1 VVLKTLL
8 LTFFLSLFSV
18 HAQQRPNINTYHYKR
33 MVELYEAG
41 NLDEALKV
49 LQTNIDLNRTD
60 VSNDIMFLAAAIY
73 HKSGQTKKALSTLN
87 FLIKKRYM
95 KEHRTALS
103 SYSSNGN
110 ASDLGEVSKGLIL
123 LYLQKGLIY
132 VDILRA
138 QYAAMSERQRTTLA
152 RMIRMAVDIALEVG
166 YKEDFADALL
176 ATLQQIE
183 KDYKDSLISN
193 NWFAGLHYITW
204 RDEITLTTAAGQELK
219 IRTTNSGL
227 MAIVGKRWANAF
239 QEWSLSGGYAVADAT
254 VGNDDPNI
262 NYFQSGVAS
271 SLLTASG
278 DWHWRPNSDSIA
290 IGLEGILAFRAGDY
304 EDPTNSNGISDK
316 TLITLGVLGSVKWRI
331 EPFEFQTKFG
341 KVLGMPSSFVS
352 FGALYHF

>member
-1 VVLKTLL
+1 MVLRILL
-8 LTFFLSLFSV
+8 LFLLSFSV
-18 HAQQRPNINTYHYKR
+18 FAQKRPDINTFHYKR

-41 NLDEALKV
+41 NLDEALKI
-49 LQTNIDLNRTD
+49 LQTNIDLNRSD

-95 KEHRTALS
+95 NEHRTALR
-103 SYSSNGN
+103 SYAANGN
-110 ASDLGEVSKGLIL
+110 ASDLSEVPKGLIL

-132 VDILRA
+132 VDILRS
-138 QYAAMSERQRTTLA
+138 QYAIMSERQRSTLA
-152 RMIRMAVDIALEVG
+152 KMIRMAVDIALEVG

-183 KDYKDSLISN
+183 KDYKDALVSN
-193 NWFAGLHYITW
+193 NWFTGLHYITW
-204 RDEITLTTAAGQELK
+204 RDEITLTTIGGQELK

-239 QEWSLSGGYAVADAT
+239 EEWSLSGGYAVADAT
-254 VGNDDPNI
+254 VGNDDPTI

-271 SLLTASG
+271 SLLSASG

-290 IGLEGILAFRAGDY
+290 IGAEGILVFRSGDY

-316 TLITLGVLGSVKWRI
+316 TLITLGVLGSIKWRI
-331 EPFEFQTKFG
+331 EPVEFQTKFG

-352 FGALYHF
+352 FGVIYHL